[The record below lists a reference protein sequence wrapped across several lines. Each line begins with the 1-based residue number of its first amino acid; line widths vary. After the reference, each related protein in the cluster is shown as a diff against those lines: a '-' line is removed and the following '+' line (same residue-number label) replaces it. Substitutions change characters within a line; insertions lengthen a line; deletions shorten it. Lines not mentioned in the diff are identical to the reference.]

1 VLQAMHL
8 EKQELRSALEEQED
22 RVNMANERL
31 KKAES
36 FANDSQIELNNIRAE
51 NSELDK
57 LNANLEKQVKELNV
71 RIVDLETKSYASS
84 PRPVRESRRLE
95 TRIEELTSKLTQESK
110 EKSDTLRM
118 SRTAD
123 KSVRDT
129 KFQLVESDRQRV
141 RLEDEVKTYEKK
153 VTDLRQSVDALQTSE
168 SNLQLAKRRAEREA
182 ADYRAR
188 SLGLEREL
196 ERLRGRL
203 ERPSSVMSPTS
214 SPRKFDS

>member
-1 VLQAMHL
+1 
-8 EKQELRSALEEQED
+8 
-22 RVNMANERL
+22 
-31 KKAES
+31 
-36 FANDSQIELNNIRAE
+36 
-51 NSELDK
+51 
-57 LNANLEKQVKELNV
+57 
-71 RIVDLETKSYASS
+71 
-84 PRPVRESRRLE
+84 
-95 TRIEELTSKLTQESK
+95 
-110 EKSDTLRM
+110 M

-153 VTDLRQSVDALQTSE
+153 VLDLRQSIDTLQTSE

-203 ERPSSVMSPTS
+203 ERPSSTMLDARGSPAS
-214 SPRKFDS
+214 SPRKYES